1 MKTIVF
7 CAVVIAASTFTM
19 AVEDVYGW
27 SKVRPHAEA
36 AWGYA
41 YGLGAELAGIEAR
54 AEAAVETRQE
64 PGPVSTEAGEQNAG
78 RPG

>member
-1 MKTIVF
+1 MRTLVF
-7 CAVVIAASTFTM
+7 CAVVIAGSTFTM

-41 YGLGAELAGIEAR
+41 QELGVELIGGEAH
-54 AEAAVETRQE
+54 AEAAGEAPDAEVSGSE
-64 PGPVSTEAGEQNAG
+64 PAAE
-78 RPG
+78 

>member
-7 CAVVIAASTFTM
+7 CAIVIAGSTFTM

-41 YGLGAELAGIEAR
+41 YNFGAELAGIEAR
-54 AEAAVETRQE
+54 AEAAVEAPHE
-64 PGPVSTEAGEQNAG
+64 PGSVSAEAGG
-78 RPG
+78 

>member
-1 MKTIVF
+1 MKTVVL
-7 CAVVIAASTFTM
+7 CAIIIAVSTFTM

-41 YGLGAELAGIEAR
+41 YELGAELAGVEAR
-54 AEAAVETRQE
+54 AEAAIEARQE
-64 PGPVSTEAGEQNAG
+64 PVSGSGLAGAGE
-78 RPG
+78 

>member
-1 MKTIVF
+1 MKTLVF

-41 YGLGAELAGIEAR
+41 YELGTELVGIEAR
-54 AEAAVETRQE
+54 ADASIEARQE
-64 PGPVSTEAGEQNAG
+64 PGSVSTEAGE
-78 RPG
+78 

>member
-1 MKTIVF
+1 MKTIAF

-41 YGLGAELAGIEAR
+41 YELGAELAGIEAR
-54 AEAAVETRQE
+54 ADAAIDVRQE
-64 PGPVSTEAGEQNAG
+64 PGPVSQDAAE
-78 RPG
+78 

>member
-1 MKTIVF
+1 MKTIAF
-7 CAVVIAASTFTM
+7 CAIIIAGSTFTM

-41 YGLGAELAGIEAR
+41 YDLGAELVGMEAR
-54 AEAAVETRQE
+54 ADATMEAKQV
-64 PGPVSTEAGEQNAG
+64 PGSGSAEAGE
-78 RPG
+78 

>member
-7 CAVVIAASTFTM
+7 CAIVIASSTFTM

-27 SKVRPHAEA
+27 SKVSVHAEA

-41 YGLGAELAGIEAR
+41 YEVGTEWTGNEAR
-54 AEAAVETRQE
+54 AEVAVETPAG
-64 PGPVSTEAGEQNAG
+64 PGSVSKDAGE
-78 RPG
+78 

>member
-7 CAVVIAASTFTM
+7 CAIIIAASTFTM

-36 AWGYA
+36 AWSYA
-41 YGLGAELAGIEAR
+41 YELGSELAGLEAR
-54 AEAAVETRQE
+54 ADAAIEVRRE
-64 PGPVSTEAGEQNAG
+64 PVPGSAEVGE
-78 RPG
+78 

>member
-7 CAVVIAASTFTM
+7 CAIVIAGSTFTM

-36 AWGYA
+36 AWDYA
-41 YGLGAELAGIEAR
+41 FGLGAEWVGIEAR
-54 AEAAVETRQE
+54 AGATIEARQA
-64 PGPVSTEAGEQNAG
+64 PGPVSGSVSAEAGE
-78 RPG
+78 

>member
-7 CAVVIAASTFTM
+7 CAVIIAGSTFTM

-36 AWGYA
+36 VWSQA
-41 YGLGAELAGIEAR
+41 YGMGAELVGMEAH
-54 AEAAVETRQE
+54 AEATAETQDAE
-64 PGPVSTEAGEQNAG
+64 ISGAGPASE
-78 RPG
+78 

>member
-1 MKTIVF
+1 MRTLVL
-7 CAVVIAASTFTM
+7 CAIIIAGSTFTM

-41 YGLGAELAGIEAR
+41 QDLGATLIG
-54 AEAAVETRQE
+54 AEAYADVAVAAPDAE
-64 PGPVSTEAGEQNAG
+64 VSGFESVNE
-78 RPG
+78 

>member
-7 CAVVIAASTFTM
+7 CAVVIAGSTFTM

-36 AWGYA
+36 AWSYA
-41 YGLGAELAGIEAR
+41 YGLGAELVGIEAH
-54 AEAAVETRQE
+54 AEAAAAAQIQDAEISGT
-64 PGPVSTEAGEQNAG
+64 GSAGKVGE
-78 RPG
+78 

>member
-1 MKTIVF
+1 MRMLVF
-7 CAVVIAASTFTM
+7 CAIVIAGSTFTM

-41 YGLGAELAGIEAR
+41 QELGVGLIGGAAR
-54 AEAAVETRQE
+54 AE
-64 PGPVSTEAGEQNAG
+64 PAGE
-78 RPG
+78 

>member
-7 CAVVIAASTFTM
+7 CAVIIAGSTFTM

-41 YGLGAELAGIEAR
+41 YDLGAELVGIEAR
-54 AEAAVETRQE
+54 AEVAIEARQE
-64 PGPVSTEAGEQNAG
+64 PVSAEAGE
-78 RPG
+78 

>member
-1 MKTIVF
+1 MRMLVF
-7 CAVVIAASTFTM
+7 CAIVIAGSTFTM

-41 YGLGAELAGIEAR
+41 QELGVELIGGEAR
-54 AEAAVETRQE
+54 AETDGKA
-64 PGPVSTEAGEQNAG
+64 SDSEASSG
-78 RPG
+78 